1 MGGPPASAFVE
12 IDEGTRRGMAGR
24 ARLAEDRRVWARR
37 IRERQGVILPKRPVI
52 T

>member
-1 MGGPPASAFVE
+1 
-12 IDEGTRRGMAGR
+12 MAGQ

-37 IRERQGVILPKRPVI
+37 VRERQGVILPERSAI